1 MNVFKSNFRI
11 ILGLYLNNI
20 FMLRYLYE
28 QISKIDYMASL
39 QNFRSP
45 LEHTLSLGQFS
56 VVLLHTNFVS
66 YLLVRLLVT
75 CSCGV
80 GYPKT
85 TKLGYLYDA
94 DGISVYQTVKVVQ
107 SQKKI
112 LNLYDLMS
120 LHSDLHHTNI
130 PNWSVMGYPIAE
142 GLMVHIAHIGG
153 ITYDYA

>member
-1 MNVFKSNFRI
+1 MISRLVLDFRRIQENIKMSSSLSKILETGMNVFKSDFRI
-11 ILGLYLNNI
+11 ILELYLNNI

-75 CSCGV
+75 CSCGSRVPQNDQV
-80 GYPKT
+80 G
-85 TKLGYLYDA
+85 
-94 DGISVYQTVKVVQ
+94 IFV
-107 SQKKI
+107 
-112 LNLYDLMS
+112 
-120 LHSDLHHTNI
+120 
-130 PNWSVMGYPIAE
+130 
-142 GLMVHIAHIGG
+142 
-153 ITYDYA
+153 